1 MLGRIDRQ
9 MLAAGPEARYDA
21 NAKMLLGE
29 KIILAAYTGG
39 LCGRI
44 CQHGSTGD
52 FRIHRGG
59 AGGYHR
65 FRLNRE

>member
-29 KIILAAYTGG
+29 KIILAHILVG
-39 LCGRI
+39 CVEE
-44 CQHGSTGD
+44 

-59 AGGYHR
+59 AGDIIGSG
-65 FRLNRE
+65 